1 MSSRS
6 ASSDSINRL
15 ITKEEL
21 KDANIKMINEVDSR
35 WENIITFTGSNNKE
49 EKTLLKENKE
59 MLIEYIDYCK
69 SLLRL
74 DRRRYNGLVT
84 QSKEEQSNK
93 EYMLGE
99 LNRIIEYFNEQEQ
112 KLKIYNDIHGIK
124 RRAKSSTKR
133 GGSII
138 KRLPARP
145 KAKPK
150 ASPVKPKAKPKSTPV
165 KPKPKPKAKPKA
177 K

>member
-6 ASSDSINRL
+6 ASSDSINRT

-21 KDANIKMINEVDSR
+21 EDANIVMKNEVESR
-35 WENIITFTGSNNKE
+35 WENINTFTGSNNE
-49 EKTLLKENKE
+49 EKKKLLKENKE
-59 MLIEYIDYCK
+59 MLIKYIDYCK

-93 EYMLGE
+93 EYMLRE
-99 LNRIIEYFNEQEQ
+99 LNRIFEYFNEQEQ

-124 RRAKSSTKR
+124 RRAKNTTKR

-138 KRLPARP
+138 KRLPVKP

-150 ASPVKPKAKPKSTPV
+150 ATPVKPKAKPKATPV
-165 KPKPKPKAKPKA
+165 KPKAKPVKPK
-177 K
+177 